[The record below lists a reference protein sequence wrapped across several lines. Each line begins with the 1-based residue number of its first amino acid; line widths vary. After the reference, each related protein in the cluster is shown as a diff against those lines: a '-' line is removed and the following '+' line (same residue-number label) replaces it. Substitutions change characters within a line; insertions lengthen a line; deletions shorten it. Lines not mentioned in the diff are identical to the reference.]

1 MRISDWRSDVCSSD
15 LIAIVARHHA
25 AFAAGS
31 HDLVLAEGPGADM
44 ADRPDAAPLVA
55 RAMRLRAILDHLD
68 TARGGEVHD
77 RVHVTGPAREVDRDD
92 RLGAWRNDRRTEE
105 RRLGK
110 ECVSTCR
117 TGWSPNH

>member
-1 MRISDWRSDVCSSD
+1 
-15 LIAIVARHHA
+15 
-25 AFAAGS
+25 
-31 HDLVLAEGPGADM
+31 M

-92 RLGAWRNDRRTEE
+92 RLGARSEE
-105 RRLGK
+105 HASELQSLMRISYAVFCLK
-110 ECVSTCR
+110 QNTQVSQTYTNAQYDAPHHR
-117 TGWSPNH
+117 DSNQDAHK

>member
-1 MRISDWRSDVCSSD
+1 MPPAETRLVRAFIDRVPALSMILERPHARPE
-15 LIAIVARHHA
+15 IAIVARHHA
-25 AFAAGS
+25 AFAAGG

-77 RVHVTGPAREVDRDD
+77 RVPVTGPARAVTRYDP
-92 RLGAWRNDRRTEE
+92 LGERTTV
-105 RRLGK
+105 G
-110 ECVSTCR
+110 
-117 TGWSPNH
+117 